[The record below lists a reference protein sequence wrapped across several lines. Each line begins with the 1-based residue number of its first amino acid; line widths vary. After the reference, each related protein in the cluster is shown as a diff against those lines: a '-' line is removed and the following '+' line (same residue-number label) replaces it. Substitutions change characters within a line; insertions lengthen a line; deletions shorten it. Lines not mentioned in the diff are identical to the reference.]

1 MSARSIL
8 TNFQIFLCLN
18 IGIYT
23 IWNEKRTGYTYWKII
38 FFIKC
43 PILNR
48 SPLLVLYKTSDL
60 PFNSLLAD
68 GANGSGTIFFKLDQS
83 NHDLAIMR
91 STFRCT
97 FSRRVREGNEGFT
110 SQNGANAEP
119 KTVGELSSFSSPSL
133 QIPRTIF
140 HGFYSTMHSE
150 WKSF

>member
-1 MSARSIL
+1 M
-8 TNFQIFLCLN
+8 
-18 IGIYT
+18 
-23 IWNEKRTGYTYWKII
+23 
-38 FFIKC
+38 
-43 PILNR
+43 
-48 SPLLVLYKTSDL
+48 
-60 PFNSLLAD
+60 LAD

-140 HGFYSTMHSE
+140 HGFYSTIHSE
-150 WKSF
+150 WKSFIKVTFREVSKDEINISWKRFQMEWLRRGMWSELHFSKSVDFWPMCSNSFVIALFFIIF